1 MMNLMRVLGGE
12 RRLGSLACI
21 ALACS
26 TFGALGGA
34 SVAAAAQEAFVRVDQ
49 VGYPSVAAKRAYL
62 MSSASETGAPFSIQ
76 SEGGTTVMTGTVGA
90 SVGSW
95 SKPFPDVYAID
106 FDAVQA
112 PGRYR
117 VSVGGV
123 APADSPLF
131 TIAPAASLYAAP
143 LASSLSFYEDERDGP
158 EYIPSP
164 LRSAPGHLND
174 SEAMTYATP
183 KVNGG
188 GSFKGDL
195 KSLGTTIDASGGWWD
210 AGDYLK
216 FVETTSYTVDL
227 ILAGI
232 RDFPN
237 LMGASGP
244 AAANFTAE
252 GRFGV
257 EWLLRMWDEQTKT
270 LYYQVGIGEGNKTTA
285 GDHDIWRLPQADDDF
300 GGSDPEYRYI
310 RHRPAFRAGPPGSSI
325 SPNIAGRDAA
335 AFAECFQVFHSSVPS
350 LAERCLRSAE
360 DIYALADT
368 KHKGKLLT
376 AIPFGFYPEKEW
388 RDDLELGTSELA
400 LALQSVG
407 AGALPSGLP
416 HGEAS
421 FYLSQAAIWAK
432 AELKKAKHTVDTLNL
447 YDVSG
452 LAHAE
457 LIRALRAAGNP
468 SGSGLE
474 TSEQALLAGL
484 RSELDGAVAQASHDP
499 FGFGFPWAEADTA
512 SHGDGLA
519 AMAGEYDWLTGS
531 STFAADGTR
540 WLGNVLG
547 ANAWGV
553 SMIIGDGTTWPD
565 CPSHQVA
572 DLVGSLDGSPP
583 VLAGGVVEG
592 PSDESS
598 SGELEGMRPCP
609 AGGGDPYGRFNGS
622 GSVFADTVQSYTTVE
637 PAIDLTASSMLAF
650 GWGVEGPAG
659 P

>member
-1 MMNLMRVLGGE
+1 MGGLGGTGGFG
-12 RRLGSLACI
+12 RTACL

-26 TFGALGGA
+26 ALGALSGT
-34 SVAAAAQEAFVRVDQ
+34 SVASAAQEAFVRVDQ
-49 VGYPSVAAKRAYL
+49 VGYPSTAAKRAYL
-62 MSSASETGAPFSIQ
+62 MSSGSETGAPFTIQ
-76 SEGGTTVMTGTVGA
+76 SEGGATVMTGTVGA
-90 SVGSW
+90 TVGSW
-95 SKPFPDVYAID
+95 SKAFPDVYAID
-106 FDAVQA
+106 FDAVQT
-112 PGRYR
+112 PGRYK
-117 VSVGGV
+117 VSVGGS
-123 APADSPLF
+123 APASSPLF
-131 TIAPAASLYAAP
+131 AIGPAASLYAGP
-143 LASSLSFYEDERDGP
+143 LANSLSFYEDERDGP

-174 SEAMTYATP
+174 ESAMTYATP

-216 FVETTSYTVDL
+216 FVQTTSYTVDEM
-227 ILAGI
+227 LAGI

-237 LMGASGP
+237 LMGTNGP
-244 AAANFTAE
+244 AASNFTAE

-285 GDHDIWRLPQADDDF
+285 GDHDIWRLPQADDNF
-300 GGSDPEYRYI
+300 GGTNPEYRYI
-310 RHRPAFRAGPPGSSI
+310 RHRPVFRAGPAGSLV

-335 AFAECFQVFHSSVPS
+335 AFAECFQVFHSSVPA

-376 AIPFGFYPEKEW
+376 AIPFNFYPEKEW
-388 RDDLELGTSELA
+388 RDDLELGATE
-400 LALQSVG
+400 
-407 AGALPSGLP
+407 LP
-416 HGEAS
+416 HSEAS

-432 AELKKAKHTVDTLNL
+432 AELKKAKHSVDTLNL

-457 LIRALRAAGNP
+457 LIRALRAAGDPEGN
-468 SGSGLE
+468 GLE
-474 TSEQALLAGL
+474 TSESALLGGL
-484 RSELDGAVAQASHDP
+484 RAELEGANEQASHDP

-519 AMAGEYDWLTGS
+519 VMAAEYDWLTGG

-565 CPSHQVA
+565 CPSHQVT
-572 DLVGSLDGSPP
+572 DLIGSLDGSPP

-592 PSDESS
+592 PSDETS
-598 SGELEGMRPCP
+598 SGEVEGMRPCP
-609 AGGGDPYGRFNGS
+609 AGGGDPYARFNGS

-650 GWGVEGPAG
+650 GWGVEGPG
-659 P
+659 